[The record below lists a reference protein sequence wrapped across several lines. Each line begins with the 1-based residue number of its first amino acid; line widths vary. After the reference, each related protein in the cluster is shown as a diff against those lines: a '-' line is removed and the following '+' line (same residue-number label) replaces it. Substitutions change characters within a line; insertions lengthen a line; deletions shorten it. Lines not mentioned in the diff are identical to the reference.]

1 MKYNLDKYKG
11 IKKRKIFLILLII
24 CIISIL
30 FGILFLA
37 ILDKNGKMIVS
48 TTMTSYIKNLNY
60 DRKELFLLLKNN
72 VLITI
77 VMWLFGISLFGVIF
91 ELIFLVVKSFTLGF
105 SISSFI
111 YTFKLK
117 GIYIGFIYLFPNIF
131 NLVIYFILGFF
142 AINYSIYLFQYI
154 FNNKEYNLKLIM
166 KRYIRVLLISIF
178 LLIISSLVSYFI
190 VPNILKLFTNI

>member
-24 CIISIL
+24 SIISIL

-154 FNNKEYNLKLIM
+154 FKNKEYNLKLIM